1 MTAVARYDAVAEFY
15 EASQGDS
22 CDDPATASL
31 VRLAGDLS
39 GQRVLDLA
47 CGNGRLTRHL
57 ADMGAEVTGVDLSGA
72 MLAKAMAAER
82 MQPRSIRYLHADV
95 CESDWLLGAQFDVVT
110 CSFGL
115 SDIDD
120 LDAALA
126 SVGRLLRPGGQFV
139 FSILH
144 PCFPGG
150 VEASGAWPSA
160 GTYWDEGWWRA
171 DSPLSTLRR
180 QVGAS
185 HRMLSSYLNALRGH
199 GLWLDAM
206 AEPEPPPAWV
216 ADRRDLARF
225 PVFLVVRCVKLAQL
239 TYG

>member
-1 MTAVARYDAVAEFY
+1 MTVARYDAIAEFY

-22 CDDPATASL
+22 CEDPATAGL
-31 VRLAGDLS
+31 LALAGDLS

-47 CGNGRLTRHL
+47 CGNGRLTRRL
-57 ADMGAEVTGVDLSGA
+57 ADEGAEVTGVDLSGA
-72 MLAKAMAAER
+72 MLAKAMTAER
-82 MQPRSIRYLHADV
+82 MEPRSIRYLQADV
-95 CESDWLLGAQFDVVT
+95 GEADWLLGAQFDVVT

-120 LDAALA
+120 LDGALA

-150 VEASGAWPSA
+150 TDVSGAWPST
-160 GTYWDEGWWRA
+160 GSYRVEGWWQS
-171 DSPLSTLRR
+171 DSALSGLRNR
-180 QVGAS
+180 VGAS
-185 HRMLSSYLNALRGH
+185 HRMLSSYLNALRHH
-199 GLWLDAM
+199 GLWVDAM
-206 AEPEPPPAWV
+206 AEPAPPADW
-216 ADRRDLARF
+216 AAARLDAARG

-239 TYG
+239 VYG